1 MRDQSA
7 FCSLLMGAKWTCAHL
22 AGSTRMNE
30 WAMGGLEESSLYWMG
45 VSLHMRDSIA
55 YTRPHRTRSN
65 RPLTTPQSHPPSH
78 THASFQVVHEV
89 YDEVVFWE
97 PTEAF
102 YALWNARVV
111 GPAPHSQLEQFFLQ
125 FDPDYEYRRL
135 QHARQRVAAITANVK
150 GQIAAL
156 ESAA

>member
-1 MRDQSA
+1 MTLLSGRSSSYERQHRLHSA
-7 FCSLLMGAKWTCAHL
+7 SPCPLLIKSKVHH
-22 AGSTRMNE
+22 
-30 WAMGGLEESSLYWMG
+30 SSI
-45 VSLHMRDSIA
+45 S
-55 YTRPHRTRSN
+55 
-65 RPLTTPQSHPPSH
+65 SHHH
-78 THASFQVVHEV
+78 THTSFQVVHEV

>member
-1 MRDQSA
+1 MNEPWADWKTHDFTIWACLFICETASHTLGVALPAPIDRS
-7 FCSLLMGAKWTCAHL
+7 SLLNL
-22 AGSTRMNE
+22 
-30 WAMGGLEESSLYWMG
+30 
-45 VSLHMRDSIA
+45 I
-55 YTRPHRTRSN
+55 
-65 RPLTTPQSHPPSH
+65 PPPH
-78 THASFQVVHEV
+78 THPSFQVVHEV
-89 YDEVVFWE
+89 YDEIVFWE

>member
-1 MRDQSA
+1 MAEVQQSEPEIFTDEVTFDLHSSFANPRRDIEFQPYELTEVGWGEFDIIIRA
-7 FCSLLMGAKWTCAHL
+7 EAQEDPVELYHHL
-22 AGSTRMNE
+22 T
-30 WAMGGLEESSLYWMG
+30 LYDASG
-45 VSLHMRDSIA
+45 
-55 YTRPHRTRSN
+55 TNNTKRP
-65 RPLTTPQSHPPSH
+65 
-78 THASFQVVHEV
+78 VVHEV